1 MLHTLTGLRGMISA
15 PHHAAAQSGLAVL
28 RDGGNAIEAMIAAA
42 ATCAVVYPHMNG
54 LGGDAFW
61 LIHEPGRPPVSIDG
75 SGASGRAVS
84 MELYQRQGLDAV
96 PRTGPLA
103 AATVAGA
110 VSSWQS
116 ALEISGA
123 RWGGGMGLDRL
134 LADAIDYARA
144 GTAQGASTHRVTQRE
159 LGRMAAL
166 PGFAEAFLEADGSV
180 PAVGARRCN
189 PALAEVLADLA
200 RNGLDDFYRGAVAR
214 RIAADLAA
222 VGSPLGGEDLA
233 RHRSVRRRPLSLG
246 LAETAGGVTLFNTP
260 PPTQGLAA
268 LMILGLVERLAPA
281 ESETFEHIHAIV
293 EATKVAFKVRNAH
306 IADPLYMNVHPA
318 TYVNDH
324 VLDRLAG
331 DIAPRRAA
339 PWPAR
344 LAAGD
349 TIYMACADAQGRV
362 VSFIQSL
369 FHGFGSGVVLPETG
383 LLWHN
388 RASSFSLDPL
398 SVNALT
404 PGRKPAH
411 TLAPALAKFRDG
423 RVMAYGTMGGDGQPQ
438 TQAAVF
444 TRYARF
450 GMDLQ
455 QAVSAPRW
463 VLGKSY
469 GDSKPHDLK
478 LESRFDPDVIHALQR
493 AGHDVSVLGPF
504 EEIMGHAGAVVW
516 HPSGVMEGACD
527 PRSDG
532 IVAAF

>member
-1 MLHTLTGLRGMISA
+1 MLHTLTALRGMISA
-15 PHHAAAQSGLAVL
+15 PHHAAAQSGLAIL
-28 RDGGNAIEAMIAAA
+28 REGGNAIEAMIAAA

-61 LIHEPGRPPVSIDG
+61 LVHEPGRPPVSIDG

-84 MELYQRQGLDAV
+84 MELYRNRGLDDV
-96 PRTGPLA
+96 PRVGPLA
-103 AATVAGA
+103 AGTVAGA

-116 ALEISGA
+116 ALEISTS
-123 RWGGGMGLDRL
+123 RWGGHLPLDHL
-134 LADAIDYARA
+134 LADAIEYARS
-144 GTAQGASTHRVTQRE
+144 GCAQSASVHRVLQRE
-159 LGRMAAL
+159 QGRLADM
-166 PGFAEAFLEADGSV
+166 PGFADLFLDNGAV
-180 PAVGARRCN
+180 PAVGARRTN

-214 RIAADLAA
+214 RITADLAA

-233 RHRSVRRRPLSLG
+233 RHRSMRRRPLSLT
-246 LAETAGGVTLFNTP
+246 LLETAGGVTLFNTP

-268 LMILGLVERLAPA
+268 LMVLGLVERQAPA
-281 ESETFEHIHAIV
+281 TAESFEHIHAIV

-306 IADPLYMNVHPA
+306 IADPLYMNIHPT

-344 LAAGD
+344 LGAGD
-349 TIYMACADAQGRV
+349 TVYMACADAEGRV

-369 FHGFGSGVVLPETG
+369 FHGFGSGVVLPDSG

-388 RASSFSLDPL
+388 RASSFSMDPM

-444 TRYARF
+444 TRYARY
-450 GMDLQ
+450 GRDLQ
-455 QAVSAPRW
+455 DASSAPRW
-463 VLGKSY
+463 VLG
-469 GDSKPHDLK
+469 
-478 LESRFDPDVIHALQR
+478 
-493 AGHDVSVLGPF
+493 
-504 EEIMGHAGAVVW
+504 
-516 HPSGVMEGACD
+516 
-527 PRSDG
+527 
-532 IVAAF
+532 